1 MMHPQHRTVL
11 ALEDETAVHG
21 IGLGAEQPV
30 FGELVFNTCMTG
42 YQEVL
47 TDPSYAGQ
55 IVMMTYPLI
64 GNYGIDDKHNESDRI
79 QVRGYVVREACHRP
93 SHRDS
98 KMTLHQFLSNAGIP
112 GVEGLDTRALTKKTR
127 VSGTL
132 RAFLIPYIEGHPP
145 DLHTV
150 FRELKKRPYPDSENL
165 VGTVSCRAMRKW
177 PGPDPGAMT
186 VLVLDCGVKLN
197 IIRSLCKFANVV
209 QAPFDTTADDI
220 RKLKPAGIMVSNGPG
235 DPSHPDVMR
244 TTVATVKELLPEL
257 PIMGICLGHQILS
270 LAFGGK
276 TYKLR
281 FGHRGGNQP
290 IKNLKT
296 GKCAI
301 TSQNHGFAVKTDSL
315 PSEVEVSEVN
325 VSDGTVEGID
335 HKELPIFSVQ
345 YHPEAAPGP
354 WDARYHFERFRM
366 MMVSRGMLPR

>member
-1 MMHPQHRTVL
+1 MQHKSVL
-11 ALEDETAVHG
+11 ALEDGTAVHG

-30 FGELVFNTCMTG
+30 FGELVFNTGMTG

-64 GNYGIDDKHNESDRI
+64 GNYGIDDKHNESDHI
-79 QVRGYVVREACHRP
+79 QVRGFVVREACHKP

-98 KMTLHQFLSNAGIP
+98 KMTLHQFLNKFGIP
-112 GVEGLDTRALTKKTR
+112 GIEDLDTRALTKKTR

-132 RAFLIPYIEGHPP
+132 RAFLIPYVDGSPP

-150 FRELKKRPYPDSENL
+150 FRELKKRPFPDSENL
-165 VGTVSCRAMRKW
+165 VGTVSCKEIKRW
-177 PGPDPGAMT
+177 PGPDPSAMT
-186 VLVLDCGVKLN
+186 VLVLDCGVKMN
-197 IIRSLCKFANVV
+197 IIRNLTKFANVI

-220 RKLKPAGIMVSNGPG
+220 RKLKPDGMLVSNGPG
-235 DPSHPDVMR
+235 DPSHPEMISN
-244 TTVATVKELLPEL
+244 TVKNVKELLSEL
-257 PIMGICLGHQILS
+257 PIMGICLGHQMLS
-270 LAFGGK
+270 LAFGGQ
-276 TYKLR
+276 TYKLK

-301 TSQNHGFAVKTDSL
+301 TSQNHGFAVEAGSL
-315 PSEVEVSEVN
+315 PSEVEVSEIN
-325 VSDGTVEGID
+325 VSDNTVEAIE

-345 YHPEAAPGP
+345 YHPEVAPGP
-354 WDARYHFERFRM
+354 WDTKSHFERFRM
-366 MMVSRGMLPR
+366 MMVSRKMMSK